1 MRTLLGALAL
11 ALLVPATSTAPA
23 VAMRGSGSTNVG
35 PDVAVTTLDRAA
47 VTDFLRQS
55 RAVVPALVVRR
66 QVTGLDHP
74 WDVQPIGQGR
84 LLFTQRDRA
93 TLSVWQDGVTRRV
106 QFPSDEVWVS
116 GETGLMGLDV
126 DPAFAQN
133 GRFYMCQ
140 GGFRPDGSHDVRV
153 IAWRL
158 DAAATQATRIQTL
171 VHLPASSGRH
181 GGCRVMVTRN
191 GALLVGT
198 GDAAQGTNPQD
209 LTSLGGK
216 TIRLDRM
223 TGAPWPRNPF
233 IDARNRN
240 KRYVL
245 TYGHRN
251 VQGLAQRADGSL
263 WSVEQGSF
271 RDDEVNKL
279 VRGGNYGWNPV
290 PGYNESVP
298 MTDHSLPGR
307 QIAARWRSG
316 EPTLATCGAS
326 FVHGARWGAL
336 DGTLAVAAL
345 KASRVVFMRFDR
357 SGDLLRTRAP
367 RALRQF
373 GRLRSVTSLGN
384 GSLLITTDNG
394 GGADAILRVSPG

>member
-1 MRTLLGALAL
+1 
-11 ALLVPATSTAPA
+11 V
-23 VAMRGSGSTNVG
+23 VAW
-35 PDVAVTTLDRAA
+35 TLDAKARR
-47 VTDFLRQS
+47 VTD
-55 RAVVPALVVRR
+55 
-66 QVTGLDHP
+66 
-74 WDVQPIGQGR
+74 
-84 LLFTQRDRA
+84 
-93 TLSVWQDGVTRRV
+93 RRV
-106 QFPSDEVWVS
+106 LVKGFP
-116 GETGLMGLDV
+116 T
-126 DPAFAQN
+126 
-133 GRFYMCQ
+133 
-140 GGFRPDGSHDVRV
+140 
-153 IAWRL
+153 
-158 DAAATQATRIQTL
+158 
-171 VHLPASSGRH
+171 SSGRH
-181 GGCRVMVTRN
+181 GGCRLLIAAD
-191 GALLVGT
+191 GSLLVGT

-216 TIRLDRM
+216 TIRLNRR

-233 IDARNRN
+233 IDARNQN

-251 VQGLAQRADGSL
+251 VQGLAERRDGSL

-271 RDDEVNKL
+271 RDDEVNRL

-316 EPTLATCGAS
+316 TSTLATCGAS
-326 FVHGARWGAL
+326 FVHGARWGGL
-336 DGTLAVAAL
+336 NGTLAVAAL
-345 KASRVVFMRFDR
+345 KASRVVFLKFDR

-394 GGADAILRVSPG
+394 GGADAILRVSPR